1 MIIKTSQNNIG
12 RMRLY
17 SILKEII
24 LEEASDT
31 EVGNAIVK
39 HELVRIRYQE
49 DDGTYSTRYI
59 ESYVLGNS
67 KKSNKIIRVYQ
78 YAGDTNTEFGWK
90 TLRTDKIID
99 WELLNEKPFRNPIS
113 DRIYGSPKY
122 NKSGDKSMITIY
134 KQAKF

>member
-1 MIIKTSQNNIG
+1 MK
-12 RMRLY
+12 LY
-17 SILKEII
+17 SILNELI
-24 LEEASDT
+24 LEVASDA

-49 DDGTYSTRYI
+49 EDGSYSTRYI

-90 TLRTDKIID
+90 TLRTDKIVD
-99 WELLNEKPFRNPIS
+99 WEPLNERPFSNPIS
-113 DRIYGSPKY
+113 DRVYGAPKY

>member
-1 MIIKTSQNNIG
+1 MK
-12 RMRLY
+12 LY

-24 LEEASDT
+24 LEEASDA

-39 HELVRIRYQE
+39 HELVKIRYQE
-49 DDGTYSTRYI
+49 EDGTYSTRYI

-67 KKSNKIIRVYQ
+67 KKNNKIIRVYQ

-90 TLRTDKIID
+90 TLRTDRIVD
-99 WELLNEKPFRNPIS
+99 WEPLNERPFSNPIS
-113 DRIYGSPKY
+113 DRIYGVPKY